1 MSFNKIL
8 LFIILVCYTIGG
20 DSCNPNSQHSEKC
33 EFINRDF
40 NSMKGYW
47 LLEAG
52 KSSGSTSSSQH
63 KYLYVYSINQNG
75 FESQMEFKTN
85 TGTQMKYPIKG
96 EYHNET
102 TVKLTGW
109 SDEPQYA
116 EIQVCN
122 DNKFLR
128 IKLQELD
135 DILILTH
142 EARLIVDV
150 NINAGQLKMEYV
162 P

>member
-1 MSFNKIL
+1 MFISELKYRTARGSDMYLHLVGTYHNDTLVKITG
-8 LFIILVCYTIGG
+8 FTK
-20 DSCNPNSQHSEKC
+20 E
-33 EFINRDF
+33 R
-40 NSMKGYW
+40 
-47 LLEAG
+47 